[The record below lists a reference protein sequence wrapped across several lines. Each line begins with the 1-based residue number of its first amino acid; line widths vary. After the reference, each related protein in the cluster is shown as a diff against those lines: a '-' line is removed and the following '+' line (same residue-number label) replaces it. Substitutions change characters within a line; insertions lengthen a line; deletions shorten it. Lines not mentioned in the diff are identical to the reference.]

1 MSFQYILYIW
11 LAVILVAYISGWVVH
26 IMGPRT
32 GNLSGVFCHSPV
44 LVALG
49 WPRSGPRTL
58 MTTGVSDNPAQASLP
73 KPRPNLT

>member
-32 GNLSGVFCHSPV
+32 RNLSGLSCHPPV
-44 LVALG
+44 LGVLAILG
-49 WPRSGPRTL
+49 R
-58 MTTGVSDNPAQASLP
+58 
-73 KPRPNLT
+73 